1 MRSAGQHTAACLLV
15 TASDPSLLMRALLL
29 ANIRQ
34 LLQVLHLLLMPFQ
47 IPCTHPA
54 GFHSQAFV
62 LAVPV
67 LYACT
72 AMGAMVYHTLRHDPE
87 QVRLAVGLPLARARC
102 SDLPMSCC

>member
-1 MRSAGQHTAACLLV
+1 
-15 TASDPSLLMRALLL
+15 MRAPVL

-34 LLQVLHLLLMPFQ
+34 LLQVLQLLLMPFQ

-54 GFHSQAFV
+54 GFLSQAFV

-72 AMGAMVYHTLRHDPE
+72 AMGALVYHTLRHDPE
-87 QVRLAVGLPLARARC
+87 QVR
-102 SDLPMSCC
+102 